1 MNKKLRQKGFNEYEI
16 VIPMSD
22 DNIKNI
28 KANATKIVLGAS
40 IAGIMMFGGQSA
52 KAESVHEPQAIIQT
66 AEAQNEAEKQEL
78 YSTIDK
84 FMSFNKVTRIDND
97 EQLSTKRKTGN
108 VEGASLSSDESLLQ
122 SSAQTKATKD
132 EGLETLTSV
141 KENKPEVTGGEALS
155 ANSVKE
161 SKDKSVLNNA
171 KVQESPELEKSS
183 VASVDGKEVEA
194 QAEEEKGEESSAN
207 GEHPEKSTENE
218 KKELTLDDFLNND
231 GIKNL
236 LDLDKVNPDKNDE
249 AEEIDAKTDL
259 EVAEEKPA
267 EGQKAGAEESNE
279 PNYAEDEKKIKDYS
293 GSE

>member
-22 DNIKNI
+22 DTIKNI